1 MGGLECE
8 QESSLM
14 KQQVNE
20 PSGAALV
27 ARIRAE
33 MADEGLEPDAREVE
47 FLAIAEGLQDRI
59 VELEA
64 AIKHHGLTNV
74 TKGGLVRL
82 NPAAVESRQTR
93 AALARVL
100 ANVQMQDDQKDPV
113 KQKAAQAR
121 WRSHNLAKR
130 QIGG

>member
-1 MGGLECE
+1 
-8 QESSLM
+8 M
-14 KQQVNE
+14 KPQVNE

-33 MADEGLEPDAREVE
+33 MAEEGLEPDAREVE
-47 FLAIAEGLQDRI
+47 FLAIAGGLQDRI
-59 VELEA
+59 AELES
-64 AIKHHGLTNV
+64 AIKQHGLTNV

-82 NPAAVESRQTR
+82 NPAAVEARQTR

-100 ANVQMQDDQKDPV
+100 ANVQMEEDHKNPV

-121 WRSHNLAKR
+121 WRAHNEAKR
-130 QIGG
+130 QRGA